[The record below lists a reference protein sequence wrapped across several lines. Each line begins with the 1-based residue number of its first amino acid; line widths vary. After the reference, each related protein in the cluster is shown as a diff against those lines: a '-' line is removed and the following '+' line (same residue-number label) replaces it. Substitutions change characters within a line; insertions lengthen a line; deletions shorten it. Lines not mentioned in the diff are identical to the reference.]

1 MVKLGFVVV
10 EFIFSSWR
18 GGYTPPSKWIV
29 LKIKEL
35 REEHFVNS

>member
-18 GGYTPPSKWIV
+18 GVHPPSKWIV

>member
-18 GGYTPPSKWIV
+18 GYTPPSKWIV

>member
-18 GGYTPPSKWIV
+18 GVHPP
-29 LKIKEL
+29 IKMVCFENK
-35 REEHFVNS
+35 RVAGRAFCK